1 MAVLNIS
8 AWPVLWAVN
17 IDSELTILSV
27 RPFTRRGGYVL
38 GENEVN
44 FQKQSIRKKTYEL
57 KFFYTSHC
65 DK

>member
-38 GENEVN
+38 GENEVKLSSDN
-44 FQKQSIRKKTYEL
+44 I
-57 KFFYTSHC
+57 
-65 DK
+65 